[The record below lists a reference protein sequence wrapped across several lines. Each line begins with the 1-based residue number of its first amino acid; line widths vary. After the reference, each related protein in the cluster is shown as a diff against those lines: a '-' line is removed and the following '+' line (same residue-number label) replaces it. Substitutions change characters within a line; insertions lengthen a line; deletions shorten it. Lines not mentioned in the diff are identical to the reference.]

1 MHFDFFVHA
10 DHVLLYENYLILF
23 QIEDTL
29 DSMFAFVTE
38 TKTALEQIINISS
51 STSDKNC
58 PSYGEKRKKSNVGEA
73 LGRSLKNVSYL
84 CKIYYFYIN
93 KTSKQ
98 IQDILSLNSF
108 ESFISLNTFIIG

>member
-1 MHFDFFVHA
+1 MKIISH
-10 DHVLLYENYLILF
+10 LF

-73 LGRSLKNVSYL
+73 LGRSLKNVCCLY
-84 CKIYYFYIN
+84 KMYYFYIVSIKSKLKLCYLLFIYIL
-93 KTSKQ
+93 KT
-98 IQDILSLNSF
+98 LF
-108 ESFISLNTFIIG
+108 P